1 VPGVA
6 VRISVVLTAIGA
18 LAALNL
24 ALGLMLVSGQ
34 KKAVMLAI
42 VPVVLVALGS
52 LIASNRA
59 VLVFAAFAIDLF
71 APLPLT
77 GALPLPTGVVI
88 YPSDVLVL
96 LAVGSWVAAWLI
108 SPREARPSSLNTR
121 VLGWPLLLFGL
132 ALFAALIHGHLRYG
146 TSIVSLSLRLLVY
159 AGIAAAMTDLK
170 PRDAYRALVFL
181 FYAATVW
188 QALVAAYDIA
198 TGTTSTGSANLST
211 GGERILAGST
221 AMFMIGTLLL
231 ALLNLERD
239 HRASRVALH
248 LVIAALAAFV
258 LANTFARANFALVLL
273 LVPLFLVVFRRV
285 RSRAASF
292 VPLAVPFVVAAAM
305 IVPRV
310 DSSFFPTL
318 VDRVAASP
326 TTDTSVNYRRK
337 AYGAIWQ
344 QIQEAPVTGSGF
356 GRPASFTVNYERFT
370 IVQDPHNQ
378 FLYLWAGGGLLLL
391 GTFVLLLLVYV
402 LEAWRRLRTAAPD
415 ERRLVIWA
423 VSLWFVFV
431 VNSLS
436 GAILTVSDLL
446 LVFWV
451 LMVLPMVVRP
461 GGTGIAQLP

>member
-1 VPGVA
+1 VQGVA
-6 VRISVVLTAIGA
+6 VRIPVALAVVGA
-18 LAALNL
+18 LAALNI

-42 VPVVLVALGS
+42 VPAVLVALGS

-59 VLVFAAFAIDLF
+59 VLVFAALAIDLF

-77 GALPLPTGVVI
+77 GALTLPTGVQV

-108 SPREARPSSLNTR
+108 GPREARPSSLGTR

-132 ALFAALIHGHLRYG
+132 ALFAALLHGHLRYG

-170 PRDAYRALVFL
+170 PRDAYRALVIL
-181 FYAATVW
+181 FYVATVW
-188 QALVAAYDIA
+188 QALVAAHDVA
-198 TGTTSTGSANLST
+198 TGTASTGSARLST

-221 AMFMIGTLLL
+221 AMFMIGALLL

-239 HRASRVALH
+239 RRASRIALH
-248 LVIAALAAFV
+248 LLIAGLAAFA
-258 LANTFARANFALVLL
+258 LANTFARANFALVVL
-273 LVPLFLVVFRRV
+273 LVPLFLVLFRRV
-285 RSRAASF
+285 RLRAASF
-292 VPLAVPFVVAAAM
+292 VPLAAPFLVAAAM
-305 IVPRV
+305 VVPRV
-310 DSSFFPTL
+310 DPGFFPTL
-318 VDRVAASP
+318 VDRVTASP
-326 TTDTSVNYRRK
+326 ATDTSVNYRRK
-337 AYGAIWQ
+337 AYAAIWG
-344 QIQEAPVTGSGF
+344 QIREAPVTGSGF
-356 GRPASFTVNYERFT
+356 GRPASFTVNYEPFT

-391 GTFVLLLLVYV
+391 GTFILLLLVYV
-402 LEAWRRLRTAAPD
+402 WEAWRRLRTATPD
-415 ERRLVIWA
+415 ERRLIIWA
-423 VSLWFVFV
+423 VSMWFVFV

-436 GAILTVSDLL
+436 GAILTVADLL

-451 LMVLPMVVRP
+451 FMVLPMVVRP
-461 GGTGIAQLP
+461 RGRGTAQLA